1 MTKQYDYSRYTAREH
16 LRAENMRRY
25 GLTYQDIANVLH
37 RSYMSVYTHITKAR
51 ILENRIIREKRKNNE
66 SKNQETK

>member
-16 LRAENMRRY
+16 LRAVNMRRY

-37 RSYMSVYTHITKAR
+37 RSYMSVYNHINKAQR
-51 ILENRIIREKRKNNE
+51 IENRIIREKRKNNE
-66 SKNQETK
+66 SKD